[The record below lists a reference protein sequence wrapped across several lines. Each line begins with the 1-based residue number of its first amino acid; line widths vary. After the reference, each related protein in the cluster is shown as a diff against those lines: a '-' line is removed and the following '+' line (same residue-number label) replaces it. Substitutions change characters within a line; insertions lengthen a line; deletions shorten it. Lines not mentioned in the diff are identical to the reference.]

1 MLAGTDGTRW
11 ERGEFMK
18 RTAAVA
24 IATAA
29 AALLLAAP
37 SASAEQPPPEFGRSN
52 MGLCSSFLAQLDPP
66 PGESNVR
73 ALINHLITQSPP
85 GTFEVDTPG
94 ELYRVRAKQHINGPA
109 PLECLQR

>member
-1 MLAGTDGTRW
+1 
-11 ERGEFMK
+11 MK

-24 IATAA
+24 VAIAATAV
-29 AALLLAAP
+29 LLLAVP
-37 SASAEQPPPEFGRSN
+37 SASADQPPPEFGRSN
-52 MGLCSSFLAQLDPP
+52 MGLCSSFLAQLEPP

-73 ALINHLITQSPP
+73 AFVNHLITQSPP
-85 GTFEVDTPG
+85 GTFEVDSPG